1 MEFELSVEEVKENK
15 VESEVDVE
23 KDYVMVNIN
32 EVFVVDSSEILNSI
46 LKEEKEENKE
56 KEIMEEVVEVVLVVS
71 QVVEE
76 LVLVVEGKEDVVMR
90 EEVVEVLEE
99 VVEVFIQKEVFVF
112 FGNQEVVQE
121 VSNIFVFQ
129 QELS

>member
-46 LKEEKEENKE
+46 LKEENKE

-71 QVVEE
+71 QEVEE
-76 LVLVVEGKEDVVMR
+76 LVLVVEEKEDVVMR

-129 QELS
+129 QEVS

>member
-1 MEFELSVEEVKENK
+1 MEFELSVEEVKEKK

-46 LKEEKEENKE
+46 LKEENKE

-76 LVLVVEGKEDVVMR
+76 LVLVVEEKEDVVMR

-129 QELS
+129 QEVS

>member
-1 MEFELSVEEVKENK
+1 MEFELSVEDVKEKK
-15 VESEVDVE
+15 VESEVGVE

-46 LKEEKEENKE
+46 LKEENKE
-56 KEIMEEVVEVVLVVS
+56 KEIIEEVVEVVLVVS

-76 LVLVVEGKEDVVMR
+76 LVLVVEEKEDVVMG

-129 QELS
+129 QEVS

>member
-1 MEFELSVEEVKENK
+1 MEFELSVEDVKEKK

-46 LKEEKEENKE
+46 LKEENKE

-129 QELS
+129 QEVS

>member
-46 LKEEKEENKE
+46 LKEENKE

-76 LVLVVEGKEDVVMR
+76 LVLVVEEKEDVVMR

-129 QELS
+129 QEVS

>member
-1 MEFELSVEEVKENK
+1 MEFELSVEDVKEKK
-15 VESEVDVE
+15 VESELDVE

-46 LKEEKEENKE
+46 LKEENKE

-76 LVLVVEGKEDVVMR
+76 LVLVVEEKEDVVMR

-129 QELS
+129 QEVS

>member
-1 MEFELSVEEVKENK
+1 MEFELSVEDVKEKK

-46 LKEEKEENKE
+46 LKEENKE

>member
-1 MEFELSVEEVKENK
+1 MEFELSVEDVKEKK

-46 LKEEKEENKE
+46 LKEENKE
-56 KEIMEEVVEVVLVVS
+56 KEIIEEVVEVVLVVS

-76 LVLVVEGKEDVVMR
+76 LVLVVEEKEDVVMR

>member
-1 MEFELSVEEVKENK
+1 MEFELSVEDVKENK
-15 VESEVDVE
+15 VESEADVE

-46 LKEEKEENKE
+46 LKEENKE

-76 LVLVVEGKEDVVMR
+76 LVLVVEEKEDVVMR

-129 QELS
+129 QEVS

>member
-46 LKEEKEENKE
+46 LKEENKE

-76 LVLVVEGKEDVVMR
+76 LVLVIEEKEDVVMR

-129 QELS
+129 QEVS

>member
-1 MEFELSVEEVKENK
+1 MEFELSVEDVKEKK

-46 LKEEKEENKE
+46 LKEENKE

-76 LVLVVEGKEDVVMR
+76 LVLVVEEKEDVVMR

-99 VVEVFIQKEVFVF
+99 VVEIFIQKEVFVF

-129 QELS
+129 QEVS

>member
-46 LKEEKEENKE
+46 LKEENEE

-76 LVLVVEGKEDVVMR
+76 LVLVVEEKEDVVMR

-129 QELS
+129 QEVS

>member
-46 LKEEKEENKE
+46 LKEENKE

-76 LVLVVEGKEDVVMR
+76 LVLVIEEKEDVVMR